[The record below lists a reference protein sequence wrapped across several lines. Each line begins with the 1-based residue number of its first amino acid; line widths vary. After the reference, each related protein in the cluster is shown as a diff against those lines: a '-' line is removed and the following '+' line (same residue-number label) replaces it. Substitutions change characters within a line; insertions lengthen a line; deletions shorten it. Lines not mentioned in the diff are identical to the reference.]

1 MSPTLFKKKFVN
13 GLKRIAHVTYVK
25 YVYKTLD
32 FYKLSTEM
40 SLFVTYNVYTSEN
53 HTERKHREK
62 TTHSLTEIDLCSIL
76 LPYRYLLTGNC
87 CLIEIFLEIFVMYS
101 LNHNSP
107 SSNKM
112 TYTDSF
118 NILKDSID
126 AGFDI
131 WGMQLLMHI
140 FTHA

>member
-1 MSPTLFKKKFVN
+1 
-13 GLKRIAHVTYVK
+13 
-25 YVYKTLD
+25 
-32 FYKLSTEM
+32 M

-53 HTERKHREK
+53 HRERKHREK

-131 WGMQLLMHI
+131 
-140 FTHA
+140 